1 MNIISRP
8 LIEIKRMG
16 NSREFS
22 SRIFNSGKGELLFQH
37 YATTTKLNAS
47 KRFFDKISRIDSRTV
62 LKYKYKKGMPQIE
75 FPSSL
80 DDNVLDYYEYIE
92 AFFFSLS
99 VGVFFGVY
107 PAVKASIVDPVEALR
122 YE

>member
-1 MNIISRP
+1 
-8 LIEIKRMG
+8 MG

-37 YATTTKLNAS
+37 YATTTKLYAS

-62 LKYKYKKGMPQIE
+62 LKYKKGMPQIE

-80 DDNVLDYYEYIE
+80 DGNVLDYYEYIE
-92 AFFFSLS
+92 AFFNLINWNKVDEHFK
-99 VGVFFGVY
+99 
-107 PAVKASIVDPVEALR
+107 AVS
-122 YE
+122 